1 MLASKGYDQVLI
13 ARDEVRLNELSADL
27 QQKYG
32 VECEVIVADLSTGDG
47 LAAAVERAGSPAK
60 PISVLLNNAGFGIR
74 TSFERTPVSD
84 ELAMLD
90 VLVKAP
96 LELTHAA
103 IPRMRELGSGRLVH
117 IGSVA
122 AWITSGTYSA
132 AKAWLTTFSESLSLG
147 LAGSGITSTVIAP
160 GFVKTEF
167 QQRAGMKSKDVPDWM
182 WLSARMVAQQGWQDV
197 VAGKPVSV
205 PSLQYKVLSTVTRV
219 MPRPLVRRV
228 SRDVMR

>member
-1 MLASKGYDQVLI
+1 MLASKGYHQVLV
-13 ARDEVRLNELSADL
+13 ARDEQRLNALAADL
-27 QQKYG
+27 TQKYG
-32 VECEVIVADLSTGDG
+32 VDCEVLIADLATLEGYT
-47 LAAAVERAGSPAK
+47 LAAQRAGSIDRPL
-60 PISVLLNNAGFGIR
+60 SVLVNNAGFGIS
-74 TSFERTPVSD
+74 TSFAQTPISD
-84 ELAMLD
+84 EVAMLN

-96 LELTHAA
+96 MLLTHAA
-103 IPRMRELGSGRLVH
+103 LPGMRELGSGRLVH

-122 AWITSGTYSA
+122 AWLTSGTYSA
-132 AKAWLTTFSESLSLG
+132 AKAWLTSFSESLSLS

-182 WLSARMVAQQGWQDV
+182 WLPARMVAQQGWQDV
-197 VAGKPVSV
+197 VAGKTVSV
-205 PSLQYKVLSTVTRV
+205 PSLQYKVLSTLTRF